1 MEEKKKL
8 VEEKVR
14 EKAVD
19 GRLSCRSAFGIAEE
33 LDVNPRM
40 VGDAANELKVKI
52 FACQLGCFK

>member
-19 GRLSCRSAFGIAEE
+19 GRISCKTCFGIAEE
-33 LDVNPRM
+33 LEVNPMM
-40 VGDAANELKVKI
+40 VGDAANELEVKI